1 MSAQFAE
8 QPADPRVAAIPR
20 TIGAIRDAMPD
31 ETRRREFLLKVLAAE
46 LGPELDE
53 VVSAAWY
60 DLMLDR
66 SPGHEERE
74 ERLADALRGDNQVE
88 LPALRLVDGV

>member
-31 ETRRREFLLKVLAAE
+31 ETRRREAIWPLDDLRRGLASVG
-46 LGPELDE
+46 LPEAP
-53 VVSAAWY
+53 S
-60 DLMLDR
+60 
-66 SPGHEERE
+66 
-74 ERLADALRGDNQVE
+74 
-88 LPALRLVDGV
+88 